1 MFLRHKPARGS
12 LLDFM
17 GPWPVYIL
25 GSALLAMVMFLA
37 LAALARP
44 LSARSP
50 VGTIERKAG

>member
-25 GSALLAMVMFLA
+25 VGALLALVMFLA

-44 LSARSP
+44 ISSRPLP
-50 VGTIERKAG
+50 DTITRQAT